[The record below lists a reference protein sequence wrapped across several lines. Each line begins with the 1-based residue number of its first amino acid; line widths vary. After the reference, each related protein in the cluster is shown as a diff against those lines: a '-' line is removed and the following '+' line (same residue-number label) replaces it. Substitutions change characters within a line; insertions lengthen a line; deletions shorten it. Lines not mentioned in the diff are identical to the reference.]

1 MRHLR
6 RIKKL
11 FQSKIMHLDE
21 IDGELHILDEN
32 LNIIHVFE
40 RARSSDANGEVTL
53 SRAAYKH
60 HSRFAP

>member
-40 RARSSDANGEVTL
+40 RARSSDANGEVALQVISTAEFL
-53 SRAAYKH
+53 
-60 HSRFAP
+60 

>member
-21 IDGELHILDEN
+21 IDGEGDVKELEITPLPTPDEVN
-32 LNIIHVFE
+32 
-40 RARSSDANGEVTL
+40 
-53 SRAAYKH
+53 
-60 HSRFAP
+60 